1 MSCLEVL
8 CRLVAADVESCVT
21 DPGKSDRETMFG
33 PGKSEPFLSIVVPA
47 YNEAARIGPTLDR
60 LRSYTQQSPY
70 SVELIFVDD
79 GSTDQTLSIL
89 QEAAT
94 RFPGL
99 RVLCND
105 TNRGK
110 GFSVRRGVLA
120 ARGRFVL
127 FTDADLSAPIE
138 ETDKLLAALTKEGA
152 DAAVGSRALVRE
164 LIGVR
169 QPWFRV
175 LAGRVFNIVAR
186 VLTGLPLRDTQC
198 GLKLFRRRST
208 RKAFWMQTVCG
219 FGFDPELLFLIKRLG
234 GKLVEVPVRWN
245 NDRATKV
252 RFLQDS
258 TRMFLDLGAIR
269 WRALTGKYPLD
280 RPEDRVSH
288 PPVPARTLKSALP
301 GRPRTGS

>member
-1 MSCLEVL
+1 MFEP
-8 CRLVAADVESCVT
+8 ES
-21 DPGKSDRETMFG
+21 
-33 PGKSEPFLSIVVPA
+33 SEPFLSIVVPA

-60 LRSYTQQSPY
+60 LRSYAQSSPY
-70 SVELIFVDD
+70 SVELIMVDD
-79 GSTDQTLSIL
+79 GSTDETLSVIR
-89 QEAAT
+89 EAAA
-94 RFPGL
+94 RLPGL

-105 TNRGK
+105 RNRGK

-138 ETDKLLAALTKEGA
+138 ETDKLLAALTSEGA
-152 DAAVGSRALVRE
+152 DAAVGSRALARE

-186 VLTGLPLRDTQC
+186 VLTGLAIRDTQC

-208 RKAFWMQTVCG
+208 RRAFRMQTVCG
-219 FGFDPELLFLIKRLG
+219 FGFDPELLFLIRRLG
-234 GKLVEVPVRWN
+234 GRLVEVPVRWN

-258 TRMFLDLGAIR
+258 TRMFLDLVAIR

-280 RPEDRVSH
+280 QPEDRVS
-288 PPVPARTLKSALP
+288 PASVPASALKSALP
-301 GRPRTGS
+301 GRPRTGP